1 MEGSVV
7 WRWKADVLQSS
18 GSQTVMCTRITWDLV
33 KLQLLT
39 WDTCVEPDYAFLVTS
54 QVALQVQDHD
64 SVARL

>member
-1 MEGSVV
+1 
-7 WRWKADVLQSS
+7 
-18 GSQTVMCTRITWDLV
+18 MCTRITWDLV

-39 WDTCVEPDYAFLVTS
+39 WDTCVEPDSAFLVTS